1 MSYLFITL
9 SYIIG
14 SINFAYIVAKYK
26 KLDIS
31 SSGSGNPGTSNVMRI
46 IGKKYAAIVL
56 IGDVLKGFLP
66 IFLFD
71 ENLLLCGFAAVIGH
85 IYPIFYKFKGGKGV
99 ATYIGMY
106 IAFSTLNPFSYD
118 LFENSYF
125 SFLNIPLLAVF
136 YFVIFKISRISAI
149 ASLLTVFTS
158 NLILISSFNVFQD
171 RLAVFLIFWL
181 IVFKH
186 SENIKRLYEG
196 KENKFKKKEK

>member
-1 MSYLFITL
+1 MSYLFIAL
-9 SYIIG
+9 SYLIG
-14 SINFAYIVAKYK
+14 SLNFAYIVAKYK

-31 SSGSGNPGTSNVMRI
+31 SSGSGNPGTSNVMRT

-56 IGDVLKGFLP
+56 IGEVLKGFLP
-66 IFLFD
+66 IYLFD

-99 ATYIGMY
+99 ATYVGMY
-106 IAFSTLNPFSYD
+106 IAFSTLNPYSYS

-125 SFLNIPLLAVF
+125 LYLNIPLLAVF

-149 ASLLTVFTS
+149 ASLLTVFIS
-158 NLILISSFNVFQD
+158 NLILFSSFNVFQD
-171 RLAVFLIFWL
+171 RLIVFLIFWL

-186 SENIKRLYEG
+186 YENLKRLYEG
-196 KENKFKKKEK
+196 RENKF

>member
-1 MSYLFITL
+1 MSYLFVAL
-9 SYIIG
+9 SYLIG
-14 SINFAYIVAKYK
+14 SINFAYLVAKYK

-31 SSGSGNPGTSNVMRI
+31 SSGSGNPGTSNVMRT

-99 ATYIGMY
+99 ATYVGMY
-106 IAFSTLNPFSYD
+106 IAFSTLNPYSYG

-125 SFLNIPLLAVF
+125 LFLNIPLLAFF
-136 YFVIFKISRISAI
+136 YFVIFKIFRISAI
-149 ASLLTVFTS
+149 ASLLTVFIS
-158 NLILISSFNVFQD
+158 NLILFSSLNVFQD
-171 RLAVFLIFWL
+171 RLIVFLIFWL

-186 SENIKRLYEG
+186 SENLKRLFEG
-196 KENKFKKKEK
+196 RENKF

>member
-1 MSYLFITL
+1 M
-9 SYIIG
+9 
-14 SINFAYIVAKYK
+14 AKYK

-31 SSGSGNPGTSNVMRI
+31 SSGSGNPGTSNVMRT

-66 IFLFD
+66 ILLFS
-71 ENLLLCGFAAVIGH
+71 ENMLLCGFAAVIGH

-99 ATYIGMY
+99 ATYIGVY
-106 IAFSTLNPFSYD
+106 IAFSTLNPISYD

-125 SFLNIPLLAVF
+125 LFLNIPVLAAF

-149 ASLLTVFTS
+149 ASLLTVFIS
-158 NLILISSFNVFQD
+158 NLILFFSFNVFQD
-171 RLAVFLIFWL
+171 RLIVFLLFCL

-186 SENIKRLYEG
+186 SENIKRLFEG
-196 KENKFKKKEK
+196 KENKF

>member
-1 MSYLFITL
+1 MSYLFVAL
-9 SYIIG
+9 SYLIG

-31 SSGSGNPGTSNVMRI
+31 SSGSGNPGTSNVMRT

-99 ATYIGMY
+99 ATYIGVY
-106 IAFSTLNPFSYD
+106 IAFSTLNPLSYD
-118 LFENSYF
+118 FFENSYF
-125 SFLNIPLLAVF
+125 LLLNIPVLAVF
-136 YFVIFKISRISAI
+136 YFVVFKISRISAI
-149 ASLLTVFTS
+149 ASLLTVFVS
-158 NLILISSFNVFQD
+158 NLILFTSFNVFQD
-171 RLAVFLIFWL
+171 QLVVFLLFWL
-181 IVFKH
+181 IFFRH
-186 SENIKRLYEG
+186 SENIKRLTEG
-196 KENKFKKKEK
+196 KENKF

>member
-1 MSYLFITL
+1 MSYLFIAL
-9 SYIIG
+9 SYLIG
-14 SINFAYIVAKYK
+14 SLNFAYIVAKYK

-31 SSGSGNPGTSNVMRI
+31 SSGSGNPGTSNVMRT

-66 IFLFD
+66 IYLFD

-99 ATYIGMY
+99 ATYVGVY
-106 IAFSTLNPFSYD
+106 IAFSTLNPYSYG

-125 SFLNIPLLAVF
+125 LYLNIPLLAFF
-136 YFVIFKISRISAI
+136 YFVIFKIFRISAI
-149 ASLLTVFTS
+149 ASLLTVFIS
-158 NLILISSFNVFQD
+158 NLILFSSLNVFQD
-171 RLAVFLIFWL
+171 RLIVFLIFWM

-186 SENIKRLYEG
+186 FENLKRLYEG
-196 KENKFKKKEK
+196 KENKF

>member
-1 MSYLFITL
+1 MSYLFVAL
-9 SYIIG
+9 SYLIG
-14 SINFAYIVAKYK
+14 SINFAYLVAKYK

-31 SSGSGNPGTSNVMRI
+31 SSGSGNPGTSNVMRT

-99 ATYIGMY
+99 ATYVGVY
-106 IAFSTLNPFSYD
+106 IAFSTLNPYSYS

-125 SFLNIPLLAVF
+125 LYLNIPLLAVF
-136 YFVIFKISRISAI
+136 YFVIFKIIIFS
-149 ASLLTVFTS
+149 F
-158 NLILISSFNVFQD
+158 ILN
-171 RLAVFLIFWL
+171 
-181 IVFKH
+181 FKH
-186 SENIKRLYEG
+186 HPLY
-196 KENKFKKKEK
+196 FFFYF